1 MKQSSLRWKLNRR
14 GLLIGVGTTV
24 AVVAVGW
31 VAGKDALR
39 RGISNLAEGTEKAV
53 SRGAPKATPT
63 QWLSFSADNLLTVH
77 VQKIEMG
84 QGILTALAQ
93 IAAEELSIPW
103 QNVRVEMDPT
113 GSAVQD
119 PNGTGN
125 SESVVS
131 HYLTLRTAA
140 ATLRE
145 MLIAAAA
152 TQLGVG
158 ASTLTAT
165 PTGVLSATGQALTYG
180 AIVAAH
186 SGEWQTPKTPPV
198 LKNPSE
204 FTLIGTSQQRL
215 DIPSKV
221 NGSAQYGHDIRLPNM
236 AWGVVARPR
245 IIGATIATVE
255 QNNASSM
262 PGVLAVVVDGQFVA
276 VAAETKAQAQT
287 ALLAMTIAW
296 TNPTPLV
303 TQEAIE
309 AATTVDPTTGIQI
322 QRDGDA
328 QTALD
333 QAKTVYQREFR
344 TPMAVHAHLEPQA
357 SVVDVKENSVDA
369 WVSTQVPAGMASAIA
384 KALNRD
390 VAAVTVH
397 PVFLGGGF
405 GRRLDQG
412 LGVEAAR
419 LSAAAKRPVAIAWSR
434 ADEFHN
440 GFVRPPTHHVMRGS
454 LTNDGHIEALSH
466 HQASGDVL
474 LTIFPASVGTF
485 LGWDIGAVRG
495 AKWYYSASAGR
506 LMTAQRVQLPIATS
520 FWRGLGL
527 LADGFAIESFIDE
540 LAEKAAIDPL
550 EFRLR
555 NLPDTEFGQR
565 MKNTLKAVAALAH
578 WDTPPAPGHAYGLA
592 CSADAGTCVAQIA
605 EVSVDAGQVVV
616 HHVYAAVDCGQVIN
630 PDGVI
635 AQTEGGIMMG
645 VGSTLIEALTVVDGA
660 VSASN
665 FDAYPL
671 LRTSRAPDISVV
683 IVPSTAE
690 PGGMGEPPI
699 GPIAGAIANA
709 VYRLTNVRPERLP
722 IVVQNA

>member
-1 MKQSSLRWKLNRR
+1 MTKPALRWKLSRR

-24 AVVAVGW
+24 AAVAVGW
-31 VAGKDALR
+31 VAGKDTLR
-39 RGISNLAEGTEKAV
+39 RGISNAAEGTEKPV
-53 SRGAPKATPT
+53 SRGAPSATPT
-63 QWLSFSADNLLTVH
+63 QWLSFSADNILTVH

-93 IAAEELSIPW
+93 IAAEELSLPW
-103 QNVRVEMDPT
+103 ENVRVVMDPT

-131 HYLTLRTAA
+131 HYTPLRTAA

-152 TQLGVG
+152 SQLAVDVG
-158 ASTLTAT
+158 TLTVT
-165 PTGVLSATGQALTYG
+165 STGVRSASGKELTYG

-186 SGEWQTPKTPPV
+186 TGDWQTPENPPT
-198 LKNPSE
+198 LKPARE
-204 FTLIGTSQQRL
+204 FTLIGTPKQRL

-221 NGSAQYGHDIRLPNM
+221 NGTAQYGHDVRIPNM
-236 AWGVVARPR
+236 VWGVVARPR
-245 IIGATIATVE
+245 IIGATISSVDQRDAATY
-255 QNNASSM
+255 
-262 PGVLAVVVDGQFVA
+262 PGVVAVVVEDQFVG

-287 ALLAMTIAW
+287 ALLAMNITW
-296 TNPTPLV
+296 TNPATLV
-303 TQEAIE
+303 TQAAIDT
-309 AATTVDPTTGIQI
+309 ATTVDPAQGVQI
-322 QRDGDA
+322 QLDGDA
-328 QTALD
+328 LGTLD
-333 QAKTVYQREFR
+333 QAKSVLYREFR
-344 TPMAVHAHLEPQA
+344 TPMAAHAHLEPQA

-369 WVSTQVPAGMASAIA
+369 WVSTQVPVGMANAIA
-384 KALNRD
+384 KVLDRD
-390 VAAVTVH
+390 IATVTVH
-397 PVFLGGGF
+397 PVYLGGGF
-405 GRRLDQG
+405 GRRLDDG

-454 LTNDGHIEALSH
+454 LTEDGRIEALSH

-474 LTIFPASVGTF
+474 LTIFPAAIGTF

-495 AKWYYSASAGR
+495 AKWYYTASAGR
-506 LMTAQRVQLPIATS
+506 VMTAQRVALPVATS

-540 LAEKAAIDPL
+540 LAEQANVDPL

-555 NLPDTEFGQR
+555 HLPDTEFGNR
-565 MKNTLKAVAALAH
+565 MKNTLNAVATLAQ
-578 WDTPPAPGHAYGLA
+578 WDKPAAPGHAYGLA

-605 EVSVDAGQVVV
+605 DVSLNGDQIIV

-635 AQTEGGIMMG
+635 AQTEGGIIMG
-645 VGSTLIEALTVVDGA
+645 VGSTLVEALTVVDGA
-660 VSASN
+660 YGASN

-671 LRTSRAPDISVV
+671 LRNSRAPDISVV
-683 IVPSTAE
+683 IVPSSAE

-699 GPIAGAIANA
+699 GPVAGAIANA
-709 VYRLTNVRPERLP
+709 VYRLTNARPDQLP
-722 IVVQNA
+722 ITIKPS